1 LGDVWIS
8 YFEYVKCEN
17 DVIAGCWHTEGSGV
31 RVDVLLKGCLLAQYS
46 GIDNTDRVGLVLTS

>member
-17 DVIAGCWHTEGSGV
+17 DMIAGCWHIEASGV
-31 RVDVLLKGCLLAQYS
+31 RVDVLLKGCLLAQYY
-46 GIDNTDRVGLVLTS
+46 GIDNTDRVGVVLIS